1 MQLQEIMTLTNAQ
14 IITLLTESEEEI
26 ELPDKK
32 LIRVDEL
39 NYLLENDEADVAAQT
54 INIRRLITIYRMVQQ
69 PRVRGRLRRILNQ
82 LAI

>member
-1 MQLQEIMTLTNAQ
+1 MQLQEVMTLTNAQ
-14 IITLLTESEEEI
+14 IITLLTESEEDI

>member
-1 MQLQEIMTLTNAQ
+1 MQLNEVMTLTNAQ
-14 IITLLTESEEEI
+14 IITLLTETDEDI

-32 LIRVDEL
+32 LIRSDEL